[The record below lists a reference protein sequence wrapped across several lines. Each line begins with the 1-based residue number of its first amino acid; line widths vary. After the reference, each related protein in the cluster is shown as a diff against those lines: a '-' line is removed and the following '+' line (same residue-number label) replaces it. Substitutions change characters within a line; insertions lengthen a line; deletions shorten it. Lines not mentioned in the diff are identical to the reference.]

1 MNPFEFV
8 NAINSVKKP
17 NLMVGTENDELAE
30 KSYVPFVVNRALS
43 YFPDTILT
51 ANEMN
56 LHNNIDSSL
65 QYYFY
70 LNTIKPRK
78 RFAKWAKKVESD
90 DFNAVQ
96 QYYGYNNQKTVEALP
111 LLSDKQLNLIKLKL
125 QFVTTLL
132 LSEVDEP
139 NTIA

>member
-1 MNPFEFV
+1 MSPFDF
-8 NAINSVKKP
+8 INSVSQNKKDLI
-17 NLMVGTENDELAE
+17 NESENPSLAE
-30 KSYVPFVVNRALS
+30 KLYQPFLVNRGLS

-51 ANEMN
+51 SNEMN
-56 LHNNIDSSL
+56 LHNNIDNSL

-78 RFAKWAKKVESD
+78 RYAKWAKKVESD

-111 LLSDKQLNLIKLKL
+111 LLSDEQLALIKLKL
-125 QFVTTLL
+125 QKGDTT
-132 LSEVDEP
+132 
-139 NTIA
+139 

>member
-1 MNPFEFV
+1 MSPFDF
-8 NAINSVKKP
+8 INSVSHTKKDLINSSDNP
-17 NLMVGTENDELAE
+17 SLAE
-30 KSYVPFVVNRALS
+30 KLYQPFLVNRGLS
-43 YFPDTILT
+43 YFPDTILS

-56 LHNNIDSSL
+56 LHGNIESGL

-70 LNTIKPRK
+70 LNTLKPRK

-111 LLSDKQLNLIKLKL
+111 LLSEKQLNLIKLKL
-125 QFVTTLL
+125 QKGET
-132 LSEVDEP
+132 S
-139 NTIA
+139 

>member
-1 MNPFEFV
+1 MSPFDF
-8 NAINSVKKP
+8 INSVSHNKKDLIGESNNP
-17 NLMVGTENDELAE
+17 DLAE
-30 KSYVPFVVNRALS
+30 KLYQPFLVNRGLS
-43 YFPDTILT
+43 YFPDTILS

-56 LHNNIDSSL
+56 LHSITDNSL
-65 QYYFY
+65 QYYFF

-111 LLSDKQLNLIKLKL
+111 LLSDKQLSLIKLKL
-125 QFVTTLL
+125 QKG
-132 LSEVDEP
+132 EYDG
-139 NTIA
+139 

>member
-1 MNPFEFV
+1 MSPFDF
-8 NAINSVKKP
+8 INSVSHNKKDLIGESNNP
-17 NLMVGTENDELAE
+17 DLAE
-30 KSYVPFVVNRALS
+30 KLYQPFLVNRGLS
-43 YFPDTILT
+43 YFPDTILS

-56 LHNNIDSSL
+56 LHSITDNSL
-65 QYYFY
+65 QYYFF

-111 LLSDKQLNLIKLKL
+111 LLSDEQLSLIKLKL
-125 QFVTTLL
+125 QKG
-132 LSEVDEP
+132 EYDG
-139 NTIA
+139 